1 MLTGLDYAVLVLYTI
16 GVAIFGIRAGG
27 KQHTMEDYFV
37 GNRQLP
43 WWAVCFSVVAT
54 ETSTLTVIGIP
65 AVAYL
70 GNLTFLQITFGYIL
84 GRILVSLY
92 FLPRYYEG
100 KLLTAYAFLE
110 TRFGRRMQVAAAGTF
125 QVTRLLADGVRLFA
139 TAIPIK
145 VVLDMSGLSLAYWE
159 IIILIGLV
167 TIVYT
172 YLGGIRAVVWMDV
185 VQLGVYLGGA
195 LLAAVLLLMHLGL
208 DWWPV
213 AEQAGKTRLLY
224 LGLDLPFS
232 EWLTRPYTLP
242 TAVLGGAAL
251 SMASHGTDQLIVQR
265 LLACR
270 NVRDSQKA
278 LITSGVVVMLQ
289 FLVFLIVGLL
299 LWVFYQGASLAE
311 LGLTRA
317 DEIFPRFIIE
327 GLPPGISGLV
337 IAGIIAAAMSTL
349 SSSLNALAS
358 SSVVDFLVPRSKR
371 LREDAPYALR
381 VSRLATLVWGLVF
394 MLFANLFT
402 NQENPVIELG
412 LSIASF
418 TYGGLLGVF
427 LLGVLNTRV
436 REGAAL
442 IAFVVALI
450 TMIWVIFGIWYG
462 KDGNWYFVFYP
473 SDETIQAL
481 ELRAIA
487 WPWYTIIGTLL
498 TVSVGSLLTLV
509 QRRRG

>member
-1 MLTGLDYAVLVLYTI
+1 MLTGLDYVVLLLYTV

-27 KQHTMEDYFV
+27 KQYTIEDYFV
-37 GNRQLP
+37 GSRRLP

-70 GNLTFLQITFGYIL
+70 GDLTFLQITFGYL
-84 GRILVSLY
+84 VGRVLVSLY

-100 KLLTAYAFLE
+100 KLMTAYAFLG
-110 TRFGRRMQVAAAGTF
+110 TRFGRKMQMTAAGTF
-125 QVTRLLADGVRLFA
+125 QFTRLLADGVRLFA
-139 TAIPIK
+139 TAIPLK
-145 VVLDMSGLSLAYWE
+145 VVLDMSGLSLTYWQ

-167 TIVYT
+167 TIAYT

-185 VQLGVYLGGA
+185 VQLGIYVGGA
-195 LLAAVLLLMHLGL
+195 LLAIGVLLSQLGL
-208 DWWPV
+208 DWWSMA
-213 AEQAGKTRLLY
+213 AEAGKTRLLY

-232 EWLTRPYTLP
+232 EWLTKPYTLP
-242 TAVLGGAAL
+242 TALLGGAAL

-289 FLVFLIVGLL
+289 FLVFLLVGLF
-299 LWVFYQGASLAE
+299 LWVFYKGVSITE
-311 LGLTRA
+311 LGLTRG

-327 GLPPGISGLV
+327 GLPAGISGLV
-337 IAGIIAAAMSTL
+337 LAGIIAAAMSTL

-358 SSVVDFLVPRSKR
+358 SSVVDFLMPRSRR
-371 LREDAPYALR
+371 LREDGPYALR
-381 VSRLATLVWGLVF
+381 ISRLATLMWGLVF
-394 MLFANLFT
+394 MIFANLFT
-402 NQENPVIELG
+402 SQENPVIELG

-427 LLGVLNTRV
+427 LLGLINTRV
-436 REGAAL
+436 QEKAAL
-442 IAFVVALI
+442 IAFVVALV

-462 KDGNWYFVFYP
+462 KDGNWYFTFSP
-473 SDETIQAL
+473 SEEMVKAL

-487 WPWYTIIGTLL
+487 WPWYTIIGTAL
-498 TVSVGSLLTLV
+498 TVGIGSGLTWL
-509 QRRRG
+509 QKE